1 MSDFARYNYE
11 PIPYHNSVSPDLLTP
26 TEQWATRELARL
38 EREAEKQKRRRKFLK
53 EEIKDSLIVTRKID
67 KEKEA
72 LRNALRGM

>member
-1 MSDFARYNYE
+1 MGY
-11 PIPYHNSVSPDLLTP
+11 INSVSPDLLTP
-26 TEQWATRELARL
+26 NELWAAKELSRL
-38 EREAEKQKRRRKFLK
+38 ERESEKQERRRKFLK

>member
-11 PIPYHNSVSPDLLTP
+11 PIPYHNSVSPELLTP
-26 TEQWATRELARL
+26 NELWAARELARL
-38 EREAEKQKRRRKFLK
+38 ERESEKQERRRKFLK

>member
-1 MSDFARYNYE
+1 MGY
-11 PIPYHNSVSPDLLTP
+11 INSVSPDLLTP
-26 TEQWATRELARL
+26 NELWAARELARL
-38 EREAEKQKRRRKFLK
+38 EREAEKQERRRKFLK

>member
-1 MSDFARYNYE
+1 MGY
-11 PIPYHNSVSPDLLTP
+11 INSVSPDLLTP
-26 TEQWATRELARL
+26 NELWATRELARL
-38 EREAEKQKRRRKFLK
+38 ERESEKQERRRKFLK

>member
-11 PIPYHNSVSPDLLTP
+11 PIPYHNSVSPELLTP
-26 TEQWATRELARL
+26 NELWAARELARL
-38 EREAEKQKRRRKFLK
+38 EREAEKQERRRKFLK

-72 LRNALRGM
+72 LNDALRGM

>member
-38 EREAEKQKRRRKFLK
+38 EREAEKQERRRKFLK

>member
-1 MSDFARYNYE
+1 MGY
-11 PIPYHNSVSPDLLTP
+11 INSVSPDLLTP
-26 TEQWATRELARL
+26 NELWAARELTRL
-38 EREAEKQKRRRKFLK
+38 EREAEKQERRRKFLK

>member
-1 MSDFARYNYE
+1 MGY
-11 PIPYHNSVSPDLLTP
+11 INSVSPELLTP
-26 TEQWATRELARL
+26 NELWAAKELSRL
-38 EREAEKQKRRRKFLK
+38 ERESEKQERRRKFLK

>member
-11 PIPYHNSVSPDLLTP
+11 PIPYHNSVSPELLTP
-26 TEQWATRELARL
+26 NELWAARELARL
-38 EREAEKQKRRRKFLK
+38 ERESEKQERRRKFLK

-67 KEKEA
+67 KEKES